1 MSYLRVEGF
10 PFSLTITYCPIQP
23 CVCPFTGASQVE
35 MSHAWPLLQGSSQ
48 PSKQMET
55 CRERA
60 GPDREAMGSQERS
73 LPLALGS
80 EKAVWRRTCLHHAI
94 HHAIHSFIIEPSSCL
109 AQGWVPESQQQT
121 CSYQTCSLSSCVSIR
136 IWRKLKEERGDG
148 VWKREWHLARE
159 SNTDK
164 IIKCS
169 YPCVQ
174 GTTMTFELYYQST
187 DQDYLNLEGISV
199 THRQVKAGF
208 SMPLDQIRDLSFL
221 FPIFIPVLRT
231 ATSRWSINPCRTM
244 LGVAEQRL

>member
-1 MSYLRVEGF
+1 MPSIMPCIHSLLSPHRAWLRVG
-10 PFSLTITYCPIQP
+10 CQ
-23 CVCPFTGASQVE
+23 
-35 MSHAWPLLQGSSQ
+35 SHSS
-48 PSKQMET
+48 KHVHI
-55 CRERA
+55 RHV
-60 GPDREAMGSQERS
+60 
-73 LPLALGS
+73 L
-80 EKAVWRRTCLHHAI
+80 CLH
-94 HHAIHSFIIEPSSCL
+94 
-109 AQGWVPESQQQT
+109 G
-121 CSYQTCSLSSCVSIR
+121 VSIR

-148 VWKREWHLARE
+148 VWKREWHLVRE

-174 GTTMTFELYYQST
+174 GTTMTFELYYEST

-231 ATSRWSINPCRTM
+231 ATSRWSINSCRTIP
-244 LGVAEQRL
+244 